1 MLHAGLKKVCL
12 NIKAGSAPAFLI
24 FSKSAIMEDVNET
37 AQKVPLK
44 TAFSNFKGSAE
55 NIIDTYYKLGVA
67 TATQKGADVAAAS
80 VFGILLAFLGVLAF
94 LFAFIALAFWV
105 GTLVNS
111 TAGGFGIVAGF
122 FALLAILVVALKG
135 KVIYPMVRNTIVKK
149 VYDARNNANH
159 NNVRGVTTRETTPAT
174 ETGLAES

>member
-1 MLHAGLKKVCL
+1 MD
-12 NIKAGSAPAFLI
+12 
-24 FSKSAIMEDVNET
+24 DVNET

-44 TAFSNFKGSAE
+44 TAFVNFKGSAE
-55 NIIDTYYKLGVA
+55 NIIDTYYKLGMA
-67 TATQKGADVAAAS
+67 TVTQKGANVAAAS
-80 VFGILLAFLGVLAF
+80 VFGILIAFLGMLTF

-122 FALLAILVVALKG
+122 FALLSVIIIALKG

-149 VYDARNNANH
+149 VYEARNNAN
-159 NNVRGVTTRETTPAT
+159 NNDLRGTASRETAPAA
-174 ETGLAES
+174 ETHIAEG

>member
-1 MLHAGLKKVCL
+1 MD
-12 NIKAGSAPAFLI
+12 
-24 FSKSAIMEDVNET
+24 DVNET

-44 TAFSNFKGSAE
+44 TAFTNFKGSAE

-80 VFGILLAFLGVLAF
+80 VFGILLAFLGMLAF

-105 GTLVNS
+105 GSLINS
-111 TAGGFGIVAGF
+111 TAGGFGIVAGL
-122 FALLAILVVALKG
+122 FALLAGLLMALKG

-149 VYDARNNANH
+149 VYEARNNANY
-159 NNVRGVTTRETTPAT
+159 NDVRGINTRETTPAT
-174 ETGLAES
+174 ETSVTES

>member
-1 MLHAGLKKVCL
+1 MQDHDKV
-12 NIKAGSAPAFLI
+12 
-24 FSKSAIMEDVNET
+24 VNET
-37 AQKVPLK
+37 SQKVPLK

-80 VFGILLAFLGVLAF
+80 VFGILLAFLGMLAL
-94 LFAFIALAFWV
+94 LFAFIALALWV
-105 GTLVNS
+105 GSMIGS

-122 FALLAILVVALKG
+122 FALLAVLVIALKG

-149 VYDARNNANH
+149 VYEARNNAN
-159 NNVRGVTTRETTPAT
+159 NYDVRGVTTRETAITT
-174 ETGLAES
+174 EARASES